1 MQILLATVAAYLI
14 GSVSFAVV
22 VSAAMGLA
30 DPRSYGSKNPGA
42 TNVLRSGN
50 KKAAI
55 LTLVGDAFKGWLA
68 VWLVKRFGIGGEI
81 GVALAAIA
89 VFLGHLYP
97 VFFRFQGG
105 KGVATAA
112 GVLLAVHP
120 VLGLA
125 TALTWLIVAF
135 FFRYSS
141 LAALVAAVFAPIFDV
156 FLFGTH
162 DNPVAWAV
170 LAMSVLLIWR
180 HRSNISKL
188 LAGEESRIGQ
198 KKNGRVIRAGAARG
212 GGPPLGACA
221 AASREARDVAAR
233 IERHLIAAQRARLPD
248 CAAFERCVRRRQ
260 ARAAGARSARAAL
273 RATRLCARQSRKLL
287 KSSGVSVTSL
297 RSSAIVLC
305 RSSRFAPDTRT
316 ASPWM
321 LACTLILLSF
331 TMRTTFSRGRPTRL
345 S

>member
-55 LTLVGDAFKGWLA
+55 FTLVGDAFKGWLA

-81 GVALAAIA
+81 GVALSAIA
-89 VFLGHLYP
+89 VFLGHLFP

-125 TALTWLIVAF
+125 TALTWVIVAF

-141 LAALVAAVFAPIFDV
+141 LAALVAAVFAPVFDV
-156 FLFGTH
+156 FLFGTRN
-162 DNPVAWAV
+162 NPVAWAV

-198 KKNGRVIRAGAARG
+198 KKTGA
-212 GGPPLGACA
+212 
-221 AASREARDVAAR
+221 
-233 IERHLIAAQRARLPD
+233 
-248 CAAFERCVRRRQ
+248 
-260 ARAAGARSARAAL
+260 
-273 RATRLCARQSRKLL
+273 
-287 KSSGVSVTSL
+287 
-297 RSSAIVLC
+297 
-305 RSSRFAPDTRT
+305 
-316 ASPWM
+316 
-321 LACTLILLSF
+321 
-331 TMRTTFSRGRPTRL
+331 
-345 S
+345 